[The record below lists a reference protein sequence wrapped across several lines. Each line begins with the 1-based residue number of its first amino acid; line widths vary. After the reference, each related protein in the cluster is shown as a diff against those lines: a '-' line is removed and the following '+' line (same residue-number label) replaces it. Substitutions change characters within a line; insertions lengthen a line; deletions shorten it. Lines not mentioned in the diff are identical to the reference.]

1 MSKTQLFSKLVD
13 ERERCRVERLKNRQ
27 NEIILE
33 QVGRV
38 TADLG
43 PSGGRLA
50 SALLCSR
57 SRGAAWWA
65 ACRAKQGYGVLR
77 LC

>member
-33 QVGRV
+33 QVGRA
-38 TADLG
+38 TPTL
-43 PSGGRLA
+43 L
-50 SALLCSR
+50 SAGTSPQPCSAHAVPEQPGEPHYNLPR
-57 SRGAAWWA
+57 KTES
-65 ACRAKQGYGVLR
+65 
-77 LC
+77 